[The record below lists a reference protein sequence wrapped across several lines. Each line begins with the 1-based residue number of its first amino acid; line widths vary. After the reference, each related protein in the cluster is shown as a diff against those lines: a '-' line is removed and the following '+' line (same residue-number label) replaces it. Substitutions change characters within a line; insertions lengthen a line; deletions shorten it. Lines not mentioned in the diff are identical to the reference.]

1 MVYMAIFDGDIIQFL
16 SIHSQFFLVS
26 PCFVMPFEEHP
37 AIDTLHLQ
45 RRQRLTLQDFKEG
58 SDVWDILKPRMCV
71 GGPARVTLW

>member
-1 MVYMAIFDGDIIQFL
+1 MVYMAIFDGDIILFVD
-16 SIHSQFFLVS
+16 SFAIFV

-37 AIDTLHLQ
+37 AIDTLHVQ

>member
-1 MVYMAIFDGDIIQFL
+1 MVYMAIFDGDIILFVDSFAIL
-16 SIHSQFFLVS
+16 LVS

-37 AIDTLHLQ
+37 AIDTLHVQ